1 MPNKIE
7 VQNGNKKGQIKK
19 LIYCYIDFEDYE
31 HVSKHK
37 WYLHERGGNKYPVA
51 HFANG
56 PSDTKMSGGV
66 MSMSRYLMNAKKGEE
81 AVCIDGDN
89 FNCRRNNL
97 RIQKIGE
104 QGRISQKHKLN
115 ITE

>member
-37 WYLHERGGNKYPVA
+37 
-51 HFANG
+51 
-56 PSDTKMSGGV
+56 
-66 MSMSRYLMNAKKGEE
+66 
-81 AVCIDGDN
+81 
-89 FNCRRNNL
+89 
-97 RIQKIGE
+97 
-104 QGRISQKHKLN
+104 
-115 ITE
+115 